1 MGFLVGTDTGG
12 TFTDCVVVGEDGTL
26 RIGKAPSTP
35 DDFGRGVLDSL
46 DNTLDGHGE
55 ANESGPASGLEDAHA
70 FLHGA
75 TVALNAILTRRGAK
89 VGVLT
94 TRGHRDALFFMRSTG
109 RTAGLSITEV
119 YDYPRTGKPE
129 PIVPKYLIGEIDER
143 VDYKGAVVVAL
154 NEATARETIQRLV
167 DEGVEAIAIN
177 LLWCFQNPSHEQ
189 RLRELVQEIAPDM
202 PVAMASEIVPKSGEY
217 ERGATTVMNAY
228 TVPLVSRYIDRLD
241 AGLRDRELA
250 SPLLVMQT
258 SGGVLRAD
266 EVVHRPVYTLN
277 SGPAGGV
284 IGARYLGSHLGHR
297 NIVCTDV
304 GGTSFDVGLV
314 VDGEPVTTPTVIV
327 NQYRLALPSV
337 DVVSIGAGGGS
348 IARVVGE
355 RIKVGPDSAGAVPG
369 PACFDRGGTEPT
381 VTDADVLLGYIDP
394 DYFLAGQH
402 TLRRDLAEQALRE
415 KLAEPLGLEL
425 HEAAAGVVEIASQH
439 MADLVRKETIGRGH
453 DPRDFVLYAYGGAG
467 PLHATLY
474 GRELGTQALVVPF
487 GGLAPVFSAFGI
499 ATADM
504 VHVEELSDPQI
515 GPFDV
520 DRVVDRFEGLARAA
534 QERIVRQGVDAEN
547 VSHAYV
553 AEMRYVKQVFE
564 VGVTLDLDELRAG
577 GSEALETAF
586 ESAYESL
593 YGKGSGFREAGIELV
608 TLRVTAVGRSHIRP
622 QLPTRPLGDHDASSA
637 RRGSRPVYWRQLGGF
652 EETPVYDGEL
662 LEPGHRIEGPAMVE
676 ERATGIPLHP
686 GQVLEMDEMG
696 NLIISEQD

>member
-12 TFTDCVVVGEDGTL
+12 TFTDCVIVEEDGTL

-46 DNTLDGHGE
+46 DNTLDGNG
-55 ANESGPASGLEDAHA
+55 AGLGDAHA

-75 TVALNAILTRRGAK
+75 TVALNAIITRRGAK

-143 VDYKGAVVVAL
+143 IDYKGAVVVAL
-154 NEATARETIQRLV
+154 NEDTARETIRRLV
-167 DEGVEAIAIN
+167 DQGVEAIAVN
-177 LLWCFQNPSHEQ
+177 LLWCFQNPAHER
-189 RLRELVQEIAPDM
+189 RLRELVEEIAPGM
-202 PVAMASEIVPKSGEY
+202 PVAVASEIVPKSGEY

-228 TVPLVSRYIDRLD
+228 TVPLVSRYVNRLG
-241 AGLRDRELA
+241 AGLRERGLA

-266 EVVHRPVYTLN
+266 EVSNRPVYTLN

-355 RIKVGPDSAGAVPG
+355 RIQVGPDSAGAVPG

-394 DYFLAGQH
+394 EYFLAGQQK
-402 TLRRDLAEQALRE
+402 LRRDLAEQAFRE
-415 KLAEPLGLEL
+415 RLCEPLGLGL

-474 GRELGTQALVVPF
+474 GRELGAQAIVVPF

-504 VHVEELSDPQI
+504 VHVEEFSDPQI

-520 DRVVDRFEGLARAA
+520 ERVVDRFERLARSA
-534 QERIVRQGVDAEN
+534 QDRIVRQGVSAEN
-547 VSHAYV
+547 VSATYV

-564 VGVTLDLDELRAG
+564 VSVPIDLEALKSG
-577 GSEALETAF
+577 GSEVLETAF
-586 ESAYESL
+586 ETAYENL
-593 YGKGSGFREAGIELV
+593 YGTGSGFREAGIELV
-608 TLRVTAVGRSHIRP
+608 TLRVTAVGRSEIRP
-622 QLPTRPLGDHDASSA
+622 QLPQRPLGGADASAA
-637 RRGSRPVYWRQLGGF
+637 RRASRPVYWRRLGGF
-652 EETPVYDGEL
+652 EDTPVYDGQKL
-662 LEPGHRIEGPAMVE
+662 QPGNRIEGPAMIE
-676 ERATGIPLHP
+676 ERATGVPVHP
-686 GQVLEMDEMG
+686 GQRLEMDGMG
-696 NLIISEQD
+696 NLIITEQD

>member
-12 TFTDCVVVGEDGTL
+12 TFTDCVVVEEDGTL

-46 DNTLDGHGE
+46 DNTLDGNG
-55 ANESGPASGLEDAHA
+55 AGLGDAHA

-75 TVALNAILTRRGAK
+75 TVALNAIITRRGAK

-143 VDYKGAVVVAL
+143 IDYKGAVVVAL
-154 NEATARETIQRLV
+154 NEDTARETIRRLV
-167 DEGVEAIAIN
+167 DQGVEAIAVN
-177 LLWCFQNPSHEQ
+177 LLWCFQNPAHER
-189 RLRELVQEIAPDM
+189 RLRELVEEIAPGM
-202 PVAMASEIVPKSGEY
+202 PVAVASEIVPKSGEY

-228 TVPLVSRYIDRLD
+228 TVPLVSRYVNRLG
-241 AGLRDRELA
+241 AGLRDRGLA

-266 EVVHRPVYTLN
+266 EVSNRPVYTLN

-314 VDGEPVTTPTVIV
+314 VNGEPVTTPTVIV

-355 RIKVGPDSAGAVPG
+355 RIQVGPDSAGAVPG

-394 DYFLAGQH
+394 EYFLAGQQK
-402 TLRRDLAEQALRE
+402 LRRDLAEQAFRE
-415 KLAEPLGLEL
+415 RLCEPLGLGL

-474 GRELGTQALVVPF
+474 GRELGAQAIVVPF

-504 VHVEELSDPQI
+504 VHVEEFSDPQI

-520 DRVVDRFEGLARAA
+520 GRAVNRFERLARSA
-534 QERIVRQGVDAEN
+534 QERIVRQGVSAEN
-547 VSHAYV
+547 VSATYV

-564 VGVTLDLDELRAG
+564 VAVPIDLEALRSG
-577 GSEALETAF
+577 GSEVLETAF
-586 ESAYESL
+586 ETAYENL

-608 TLRVTAVGRSHIRP
+608 TLRVTAVGRSEIRP
-622 QLPTRPLGDHDASSA
+622 QLPQRPLGGADASAAKRS
-637 RRGSRPVYWRQLGGF
+637 SRPVYWRRLGGF
-652 EETPVYDGEL
+652 EDTPVYDGQKL
-662 LEPGHRIEGPAMVE
+662 QPGNRIEGPAMIE
-676 ERATGIPLHP
+676 ERATGVPVHP
-686 GQVLEMDEMG
+686 GQLLEMDGMG
-696 NLIISEQD
+696 NLIITEQD

>member
-12 TFTDCVVVGEDGTL
+12 TFTDCVVVGEDGAL

-35 DDFGRGVLDSL
+35 ADFAQGVLDSL
-46 DNTLDGHGE
+46 ENTLGDGNGAAASALDE
-55 ANESGPASGLEDAHA
+55 ANA

-75 TVALNAILTRRGAK
+75 TVALNAIITRRGAK
-89 VGVLT
+89 VGMLT

-109 RTAGLSITEV
+109 RVAGLSIAEV

-129 PIVPKYLIGEIDER
+129 PIVPKYLIEEIDER
-143 VDYKGAVVVAL
+143 VDYKGAVVVKL
-154 NEATARETIQRLV
+154 NEETARHSIQRLV
-167 DEGVEAIAIN
+167 DEGVEAIAIS
-177 LLWCFQNPSHEQ
+177 LLWCFKNPDHER
-189 RLRELVQEIAPDM
+189 RLEELVREIAPDM
-202 PVAMASEIVPKSGEY
+202 PVAVASRIVPKSGEY
-217 ERGATTVMNAY
+217 ERAATTVMNAY
-228 TVPLVSRYIDRLD
+228 TVPLVSNYVERLNS
-241 AGLRDRELA
+241 GLRERALK

-266 EVVHRPVYTLN
+266 EAVSRPVYTLN

-284 IGARYLGSHLGHR
+284 IAARYLGSHLGHP

-314 VDGEPVTTPTVIV
+314 VDGEPVMTPTVIV

-348 IARVVGE
+348 IARIIGD
-355 RIKVGPDSAGAVPG
+355 RMQVGPDSAGAVPG
-369 PACFDRGGTEPT
+369 PVCFDRGGMEPT

-394 DYFLAGQH
+394 EYFLAGQFP
-402 TLRRDLAEQALRE
+402 LRRDFAESAFRE
-415 KLAEPLGLEL
+415 KLAGPLGLEL
-425 HEAAAGVVEIASQH
+425 HEAAAGVVEIASQN
-439 MADLVRKETIGRGH
+439 MADLVRKETIGRGY

-474 GRELGTQALVVPF
+474 GRELGAQAIVVPF

-504 VHVEELSDPQI
+504 VHVEEFSDPQI
-515 GPFDV
+515 APFDV
-520 DRVVDRFEGLARAA
+520 DRILEHL
-534 QERIVRQGVDAEN
+534 ERLRSQTTERLLRQGVDEEHITH
-547 VSHAYV
+547 SYV

-564 VGVTLDLDELRAG
+564 VSVTLEADRLRSAG
-577 GSEALETAF
+577 TEGLEQDF
-586 ESAYESL
+586 ESAYQAI
-593 YGKGSGFREAGIELV
+593 YGQGSGFREAGIELV

-622 QLPTRPLGDHDASSA
+622 ALPARERGGSDPSA
-637 RRGSRPVYWRQLGGF
+637 AQRGSRRVFWRDLDGF
-652 EETPVYDGEL
+652 ADTPVFDGHAL
-662 LEPGHRIEGPAMVE
+662 APGNRIEGPAMVE

-686 GQVLEMDEMG
+686 GQQLEVDEMG
-696 NLIISEQD
+696 NHIITESR

>member
-1 MGFLVGTDTGG
+1 MGYLVGTDTGG

-35 DDFGRGVLDSL
+35 SDFAQGVLDSVT
-46 DNTLDGHGE
+46 NTLGDGNGGGPPQLVE
-55 ANESGPASGLEDAHA
+55 ANA

-89 VGVLT
+89 VGLLT

-109 RTAGLSITEV
+109 RTAGLSIAEV
-119 YDYPRTGKPE
+119 YDYPNTGKPE
-129 PIVPKYLIGEIDER
+129 PIVPKYLIEEIDER
-143 VDYKGAVVVAL
+143 VDYKGAVVVPL
-154 NEATARETIQRLV
+154 NEERAREAIRRLV
-167 DEGVEAIAIN
+167 ERDVEAIAIN
-177 LLWCFQNPSHEQ
+177 LLWCFKNPDHER
-189 RLRELVQEIAPDM
+189 RLAELVREEAPEM
-202 PVAMASEIVPKSGEY
+202 PVAVASAIVPKSGEY
-217 ERGATTVMNAY
+217 ERAATTVMNAY
-228 TVPLVSRYIDRLD
+228 TVPLVSSYVEHLET
-241 AGLRDRELA
+241 GLRDRSLR
-250 SPLLVMQT
+250 SPMLVMQT

-266 EVVHRPVYTLN
+266 EVIARPVYTLN

-284 IGARYLGSHLGHR
+284 IGARYLGAHLGHQ

-314 VDGEPVTTPTVIV
+314 VDGEPVMTPTVIV

-348 IARVVGE
+348 IARIIGD
-355 RIKVGPDSAGAVPG
+355 RMQVGPDSAGAVPG
-369 PACFDRGGTEPT
+369 PLVFDRGGTEPT

-394 DYFLAGQH
+394 DYFLAGQ
-402 TLRRDLAEQALRE
+402 LKLKPELAERAFRE

-425 HEAAAGVVEIASQH
+425 EEAAAGVVEIASQN
-439 MADLVRKETIGRGH
+439 MADLVRRETIGRGY

-474 GRELGTQALVVPF
+474 GRELGTQAIVVPF

-515 GPFDV
+515 APFDV
-520 DRVVDRFEGLARAA
+520 
-534 QERIVRQGVDAEN
+534 ERILGLLEEMRAQTHERLVRQGVAEEGI
-547 VSHAYV
+547 SHSYV

-564 VGVTLDLDELRAG
+564 VGVNVEPEHLRSTG
-577 GSEALETAF
+577 GEGLEREFEA
-586 ESAYESL
+586 AYEAI

-622 QLPTRPLGDHDASSA
+622 ELPRRPLAGPDASSA
-637 RRGSRPVYWRQLGGF
+637 QRGSRRVFWRDLGGF
-652 EETPVYDGEL
+652 ADTPVFDGHAL
-662 LEPGHRIEGPAMVE
+662 APGNRIEGPAMVE

-686 GQVLEMDEMG
+686 GQQLEVDEMG
-696 NLIISEQD
+696 NLIITELK